1 MNGQWIDEL
10 NIKILELQIINQE
23 SSARR
28 PIRYPIAGFDLAQEW
43 KNGLAVISKFS
54 SAARKCLQREKNAF
68 FKKYAFLNKQLWF
81 SSCRNAP

>member
-1 MNGQWIDEL
+1 MLTYSLFHYRFWFG
-10 NIKILELQIINQE
+10 LEI
-23 SSARR
+23 
-28 PIRYPIAGFDLAQEW
+28 

-81 SSCRNAP
+81 SPCPNAPRFRTFHQNTVLTQF